1 MAQKVDLSQQNI
13 YGLPVVYTRTNG
25 QPMEET
31 LIWDSYS
38 AAEAYAKTSKAYV
51 GQILSVITDA
61 GEGKS
66 PRYTS
71 KAYIVNSEA
80 GDLVEISG
88 KSFSTIA
95 VSGQNNVVADVVADT
110 LTLAAGD
117 NVTIATNATN
127 DKITIS
133 SSYTDTKV
141 TSVGNHYTPS
151 TDTSAELTASISDTA
166 GAYAKDTEYTVVTGV
181 KAQRDAKGH
190 ITGLTYTAQKIKD
203 TNTDTKVTSVDNHYT
218 PVKDDTVQL
227 NAVANSSTA
236 ATWGTTDLVT
246 GVSLQR
252 DAKGHV
258 TGVTVSSVQM
268 PSDPTTGLNECEG
281 KIKIDGTWYSVK
293 TASPGFATGETN
305 VLTLVI

>member
-38 AAEAYAKTSKAYV
+38 AAVAYAKTSKAYV

-88 KSFSTIA
+88 KS
-95 VSGQNNVVADVVADT
+95 
-110 LTLAAGD
+110 
-117 NVTIATNATN
+117 
-127 DKITIS
+127 
-133 SSYTDTKV
+133 
-141 TSVGNHYTPS
+141 
-151 TDTSAELTASISDTA
+151 
-166 GAYAKDTEYTVVTGV
+166 
-181 KAQRDAKGH
+181 
-190 ITGLTYTAQKIKD
+190 
-203 TNTDTKVTSVDNHYT
+203 NHYT

-281 KIKIDGTWYSVK
+281 KVKIGTTWYECR
-293 TASPGFATGETN
+293 TGTSGAADKITFN
-305 VLTLVI
+305 I